1 MIRILIFLSIFI
13 SGNLFAQGK
22 IYDDFSKKDISAWN
36 WGGLEAKYSHE
47 SDNKENGFL
56 EIFTKSSVK
65 QNTYI
70 GKLFKIAP
78 MLFSAGNYINL
89 MFQGVN
95 NDVTVKIILLY
106 DIDNNN
112 KFNEENDIMIVSKP
126 VTLNFSGWKEVKI
139 KLDEEN
145 FKLVSKFDDNFSVT
159 EEETFGIQFEF
170 ETGKSYKENKFESG
184 IALISE
190 IPSKDSFSQKDQ
202 QENENI
208 GDKESYFDA
217 KNYPNPFNPSTTIS
231 FFLPQDDFVKLVIYN
246 IQGQEV
252 EVLINDELF
261 SGLHKTVFNASNLAS
276 GIYFCKLICNGPE
289 DFIQTK
295 RMILLK

>member
-36 WGGLEAKYSHE
+36 WGGIEVKYSHE

-70 GKLFKIAP
+70 GKLFKVAP

-89 MFQGVN
+89 MFQGVS

-170 ETGKSYKENKFESG
+170 ETGKSYKEKKFESG

-202 QENENI
+202 QENENT

-231 FFLPQDDFVKLVIYN
+231 YTLKENTYVKLTIYDRL
-246 IQGQEV
+246 GREV
-252 EVLINDELF
+252 KTLVDESQSAGVHTVDF
-261 SGLHKTVFNASNLAS
+261 TADGLPS
-276 GIYFCKLICNGPE
+276 GIYFYRIKTNE
-289 DFIQTK
+289 RTEVRK
-295 RMILLK
+295 MILAK